1 MPDRYFCPEWVSA
14 AKAGNQQA
22 ITELYTC
29 AWQEVSIVIRSMI
42 RTDEDT
48 VQDLVQD
55 TFVKAFQRLEQLDD
69 PAKYHAWVK
78 HIARNTTLDHLKK
91 SKAVLFS
98 ELSDD
103 DSIHI
108 EIEDEDLSHLP
119 DVALDKQESAR
130 LLREILDSLPQMQR
144 TVLSLHYIQDIPV
157 KEIAAIL
164 GRSENTIKVQL
175 HKGRKNLEQKIREL
189 EQKEDIKLYSLS
201 PLAFLL
207 LLLRNMD
214 SQPDMSMLGNIL
226 GFATTAGSVAA
237 GSASAGSAVKVAG
250 GIAVKKMLAGIL
262 ATATLA
268 GGAAV
273 YSAITKDPT
282 YPEKDLF
289 TSDFHVIFEGTNG
302 DGVANVSCLN
312 GYGLDYDV
320 EPETALSNGD
330 VVTLTLF
337 APNGD
342 MLEDYC
348 EEYYGFTPIS
358 DSWEYTV
365 DMLAEATTEPKEALY
380 DYEQLV
386 ADYIAIISG
395 EIPIDQA
402 GIDLSQSALWVTPYG
417 CTIND
422 EGYFTTS
429 GTVRFSF
436 VQTDL
441 DEDGI
446 DELISLE
453 EYKVGNMEWDG
464 TILDI
469 FTLKDGKP
477 NWLIAGAYRGYVD
490 IFEDGIIRQW
500 CDGGSHYY
508 EVNFYTI
515 QDGELVL
522 VNTAAEEDYVF
533 TIRGEVCTKAEFLA
547 EVDQYVPRLAT
558 DMERIVI
565 IEP

>member
-1 MPDRYFCPEWVSA
+1 MNKQFDPQWVTLAQKGDQNS
-14 AKAGNQQA
+14 
-22 ITELYTC
+22 ITELYSS
-29 AWQEVSIVIRSMI
+29 AWQEVSIVIKTMI
-42 RTDEDT
+42 RTDNDT

-55 TFVKAFQRLEQLDD
+55 TFLKTFNRLEQLDD
-69 PAKYHAWVK
+69 PAKYHAWIK
-78 HIARNTTLDHLKK
+78 QIARNTALDYLKK
-91 SKAVLFS
+91 SKAILFS
-98 ELSDD
+98 ELYDD
-103 DSIHI
+103 DIIPI
-108 EIEDEDLSHLP
+108 EIEDEDLAHLP

-130 LLREILDSLPQMQR
+130 LLREILDSLPEMQR
-144 TVLSLHYIQDIPV
+144 TVISMHYLQEIPIKDI
-157 KEIAAIL
+157 ASML
-164 GRSENTIKVQL
+164 DRSENTIKVHL
-175 HKGRKNLEQKIREL
+175 HKGRKNLEQKILAL
-189 EQKEDIKLYSLS
+189 EQKEDIRLYSLS
-201 PLAFLL
+201 PLPFLL

-214 SQPDMSMLGNIL
+214 FQPDMSMLGNIL
-226 GFATTAGSVAA
+226 ESATTAGSAAA
-237 GSASAGSAVKVAG
+237 GTATGSAAKAAG
-250 GIAVKKMLAGIL
+250 GIAVKKIAASIL
-262 ATATLA
+262 TAATLA
-268 GGAAV
+268 GGIAV
-273 YSAITKDPT
+273 YSSVTKLPE
-282 YPEKDLF
+282 YPKKDLF
-289 TSDFHVIFEGTNG
+289 AEDFRVEFIGENG
-302 DGVANVSCLN
+302 VGVANVYCMD

-320 EPETALSNGD
+320 EPSSALSNGE
-330 VVTLTLF
+330 VVTLTLS

-342 MLEDYC
+342 ILEDYC
-348 EEYYGFTPIS
+348 EEHYGFTPTT
-358 DSWEYTV
+358 DSCEYVV
-365 DMLAEATTEPKEALY
+365 DSLAEAATEPTEALY
-380 DYEQLV
+380 NYEQLV
-386 ADYIAIISG
+386 ADYISIISG

-429 GTVRFSF
+429 GTIRFSF

-522 VNTAAEEDYVF
+522 VNTTAEEDYVF
-533 TIRGEVCTKAEFLA
+533 TIKGEVSTEAEFLA